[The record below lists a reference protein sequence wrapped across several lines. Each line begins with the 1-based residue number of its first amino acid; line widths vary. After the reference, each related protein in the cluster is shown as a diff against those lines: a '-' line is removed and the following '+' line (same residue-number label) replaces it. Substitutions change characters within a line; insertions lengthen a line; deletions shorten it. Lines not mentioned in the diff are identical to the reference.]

1 MESFLSQWGLA
12 AVFLFGF
19 LEACCIPIPSE
30 ITFGFAGV
38 LAGEGKLNILAV
50 IIVGTLAELIGSY
63 VSYTV
68 GRVAERPL
76 VSRFGRYLLI
86 TERDIDR
93 AERFLAGRGAW
104 AVPVGR
110 ALPVV
115 RTFISIVAGF
125 TKMPALLFGVLSLIG
140 TAIWVTVISL
150 LGYSL
155 SSTWQSISHGI
166 AVAGY
171 LIAAVAVLAIV
182 ALVLHRL
189 REIRRQAPAGGG
201 HAPGRDPA
209 RRSAQAQVAHVIGG
223 QVGQPARGHLVP
235 RAAFHDHRH
244 PDDLRSSL
252 PQRVHRG
259 QHGIA
264 GGRGVLD
271 GQNPAPGDVG
281 TLDAPLQ
288 AVRLPLFPHN
298 ECIQRLTRLARG
310 VHHRGRNRV
319 CAQGQ
324 PAYRRVVE
332 ARGEIAHHP
341 AGQCRAGPAEQYPA
355 QVDVPGRALPGGQH
369 EIAVHHGLVLDQ
381 TQQVLAVAHG

>member
-38 LAGEGKLNILAV
+38 LAGEGRLNIVAV
-50 IIVGTLAELIGSY
+50 IIVGTLAELIGSF

-93 AERFLAGRGAW
+93 AERFLAGRGVW

-166 AVAGY
+166 ALAGY
-171 LIAAVAVLAIV
+171 LIAALAVIAIV
-182 ALVLHRL
+182 ALILYRL
-189 REIRRQAPAGGG
+189 REIRHETAAAGA
-201 HAPGRDPA
+201 HAAGRDQAGDQP
-209 RRSAQAQVAHVIGG
+209 RPRS
-223 QVGQPARGHLVP
+223 PM
-235 RAAFHDHRH
+235 
-244 PDDLRSSL
+244 S
-252 PQRVHRG
+252 
-259 QHGIA
+259 
-264 GGRGVLD
+264 
-271 GQNPAPGDVG
+271 
-281 TLDAPLQ
+281 
-288 AVRLPLFPHN
+288 
-298 ECIQRLTRLARG
+298 
-310 VHHRGRNRV
+310 
-319 CAQGQ
+319 
-324 PAYRRVVE
+324 
-332 ARGEIAHHP
+332 
-341 AGQCRAGPAEQYPA
+341 
-355 QVDVPGRALPGGQH
+355 
-369 EIAVHHGLVLDQ
+369 
-381 TQQVLAVAHG
+381 

>member
-1 MESFLSQWGLA
+1 MESFISQWGLA

-38 LAGEGKLNILAV
+38 LAGEGKLNIVAV
-50 IIVGTLAELIGSY
+50 IIVGTLAELLGSY

-76 VSRFGRYLLI
+76 VARFGRYFLI

-93 AERFLAGRGAW
+93 AERFLAGRGVW

-140 TAIWVTVISL
+140 TAVWVTVISL

-171 LIAAVAVLAIV
+171 LIAALAVLAIV
-182 ALVLHRL
+182 
-189 REIRRQAPAGGG
+189 
-201 HAPGRDPA
+201 
-209 RRSAQAQVAHVIGG
+209 
-223 QVGQPARGHLVP
+223 
-235 RAAFHDHRH
+235 
-244 PDDLRSSL
+244 
-252 PQRVHRG
+252 
-259 QHGIA
+259 
-264 GGRGVLD
+264 
-271 GQNPAPGDVG
+271 
-281 TLDAPLQ
+281 
-288 AVRLPLFPHN
+288 
-298 ECIQRLTRLARG
+298 
-310 VHHRGRNRV
+310 
-319 CAQGQ
+319 
-324 PAYRRVVE
+324 
-332 ARGEIAHHP
+332 
-341 AGQCRAGPAEQYPA
+341 
-355 QVDVPGRALPGGQH
+355 
-369 EIAVHHGLVLDQ
+369 GLVLYRVREVRQEAAAGGAHAAGRDRDQ
-381 TQQVLAVAHG
+381 SGDQPRPRSPMS

>member
-38 LAGEGKLNILAV
+38 LAGEGRLNIVAV
-50 IIVGTLAELIGSY
+50 IIVGTLAELIGSF

-93 AERFLAGRGAW
+93 AERFLAGRGVW

-171 LIAAVAVLAIV
+171 LIAAVAVVAIA
-182 ALVLHRL
+182 ALIVHRL
-189 REIRRQAPAGGG
+189 REVRREAAAAGA
-201 HAPGRDPA
+201 HAPGRDQAGDQP
-209 RRSAQAQVAHVIGG
+209 RPRS
-223 QVGQPARGHLVP
+223 PM
-235 RAAFHDHRH
+235 
-244 PDDLRSSL
+244 S
-252 PQRVHRG
+252 
-259 QHGIA
+259 
-264 GGRGVLD
+264 
-271 GQNPAPGDVG
+271 
-281 TLDAPLQ
+281 
-288 AVRLPLFPHN
+288 
-298 ECIQRLTRLARG
+298 
-310 VHHRGRNRV
+310 
-319 CAQGQ
+319 
-324 PAYRRVVE
+324 
-332 ARGEIAHHP
+332 
-341 AGQCRAGPAEQYPA
+341 
-355 QVDVPGRALPGGQH
+355 
-369 EIAVHHGLVLDQ
+369 
-381 TQQVLAVAHG
+381 

>member
-189 REIRRQAPAGGG
+189 REIRRQPPAGGA
-201 HAPGRDPA
+201 HAPGRDPLGDQP
-209 RRSAQAQVAHVIGG
+209 RPRS
-223 QVGQPARGHLVP
+223 PM
-235 RAAFHDHRH
+235 
-244 PDDLRSSL
+244 S
-252 PQRVHRG
+252 
-259 QHGIA
+259 
-264 GGRGVLD
+264 
-271 GQNPAPGDVG
+271 
-281 TLDAPLQ
+281 
-288 AVRLPLFPHN
+288 
-298 ECIQRLTRLARG
+298 
-310 VHHRGRNRV
+310 
-319 CAQGQ
+319 
-324 PAYRRVVE
+324 
-332 ARGEIAHHP
+332 
-341 AGQCRAGPAEQYPA
+341 
-355 QVDVPGRALPGGQH
+355 
-369 EIAVHHGLVLDQ
+369 
-381 TQQVLAVAHG
+381 

>member
-38 LAGEGKLNILAV
+38 LAGEGKLNIVAV
-50 IIVGTLAELIGSY
+50 IIVGTLAELLGSY

-93 AERFLAGRGAW
+93 AERFLAGRGVW

-140 TAIWVTVISL
+140 TAVWVTVISL

-171 LIAAVAVLAIV
+171 LIAALAVLAIV
-182 ALVLHRL
+182 GLVLYRL
-189 REIRRQAPAGGG
+189 REVRQEAAAGGA
-201 HAPGRDPA
+201 HAAGRDRDQSGDQP
-209 RRSAQAQVAHVIGG
+209 RPRS
-223 QVGQPARGHLVP
+223 PM
-235 RAAFHDHRH
+235 
-244 PDDLRSSL
+244 S
-252 PQRVHRG
+252 
-259 QHGIA
+259 
-264 GGRGVLD
+264 
-271 GQNPAPGDVG
+271 
-281 TLDAPLQ
+281 
-288 AVRLPLFPHN
+288 
-298 ECIQRLTRLARG
+298 
-310 VHHRGRNRV
+310 
-319 CAQGQ
+319 
-324 PAYRRVVE
+324 
-332 ARGEIAHHP
+332 
-341 AGQCRAGPAEQYPA
+341 
-355 QVDVPGRALPGGQH
+355 
-369 EIAVHHGLVLDQ
+369 
-381 TQQVLAVAHG
+381 